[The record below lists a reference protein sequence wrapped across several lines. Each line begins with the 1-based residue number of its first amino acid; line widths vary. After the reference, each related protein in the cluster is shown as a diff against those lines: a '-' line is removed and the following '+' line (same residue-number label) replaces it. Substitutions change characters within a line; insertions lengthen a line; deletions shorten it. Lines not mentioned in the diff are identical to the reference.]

1 MFLLFFSLNEFAKFR
16 YLIKSMHSG
25 VQYHI
30 QINIWHAKLLKLRFI
45 SAHTKGLSKYMLY
58 SSVLPIEKNH
68 KISYGTE
75 T

>member
-1 MFLLFFSLNEFAKFR
+1 
-16 YLIKSMHSG
+16 MHSG